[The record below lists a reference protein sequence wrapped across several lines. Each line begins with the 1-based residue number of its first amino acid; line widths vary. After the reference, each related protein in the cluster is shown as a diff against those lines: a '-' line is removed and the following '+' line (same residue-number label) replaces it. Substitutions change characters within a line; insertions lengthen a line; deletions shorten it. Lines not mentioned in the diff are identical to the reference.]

1 MSSMFVTELVFQP
14 EMSASNA
21 DAPPNMASMFVT
33 ELVSQPEMSASNAH
47 VPRNMC
53 FMFVTELVSQPEMS
67 ALNADAPK
75 NISLMSVTSLTSH
88 DGISAHSAGGLLT
101 RQLST
106 AVLRSLQLV
115 NDAASDPRTN
125 TPMTRNSRAI
135 ITVIDTVPRLR
146 G

>member
-1 MSSMFVTELVFQP
+1 MFVTELVFQS

-21 DAPPNMASMFVT
+21 DAPSNMF
-33 ELVSQPEMSASNAH
+33 LMS
-47 VPRNMC
+47 
-53 FMFVTELVSQPEMS
+53 VTELVSQPEMS

-75 NISLMSVTSLTSH
+75 NISFMSVTSLTSH
-88 DGISAHSAGGLLT
+88 DGISSHSAGGSLT
-101 RQLST
+101 RHLST
-106 AVLRSLQLV
+106 AVLRSLLLV